1 MFYHF
6 LSVSYFCPFQ
16 PHAVSPE
23 GGVRISPENETF
35 NNTDNV
41 TLNCITEGGP
51 GNVFQW
57 SFNGDELENETAEL
71 LNLTSVTA
79 AEDGGIYSC
88 FVSNRAGNDSYN
100 TSLFISPMITSHPS
114 DVNTTNG
121 TISLSF
127 SCTATAFPES
137 QFMWF
142 RERLPLPV
150 RATGGNTATLEIS
163 PVLFRDEGK
172 YYCTAKSNLLTAE
185 SNRATLYSEFFI
197 LLFSNNIGGY
207 MAHLTYNLLCSFSI
221 GECGSLS

>member
-1 MFYHF
+1 M
-6 LSVSYFCPFQ
+6 
-16 PHAVSPE
+16 
-23 GGVRISPENETF
+23 RIFPENGTF

-57 SFNGDELENETAEL
+57 SFKGDELENGTYEL
-71 LNLTSVTA
+71 LNRTSVTA

-127 SCTATAFPES
+127 SCNATAFPEP

-142 RERLPLPV
+142 REGLPLPAT
-150 RATGGNTATLEIS
+150 ATGGNTATLEIL
-163 PVLFRDEGK
+163 PVLFGDEGT
-172 YYCTAKSNLLTAE
+172 YYCRAKSNLLIAE
-185 SNRATLYSEFFI
+185 SNRATLYSKFFI
-197 LLFSNNIGGY
+197 FFFSQY
-207 MAHLTYNLLCSFSI
+207 YW
-221 GECGSLS
+221 